1 MPEFLRFLVMLATAA
16 AAATSDMDMGP
27 YLLTHPNPNL
37 TVLLDTQ
44 YKSRWILMWLQFTVK
59 NVNTVKLSSINHC
72 IHQLQYDI
80 I

>member
-1 MPEFLRFLVMLATAA
+1 LPGNITSWLESFPDADEAIMPEFLRFLVMLATAA

-44 YKSRWILMWLQFTVK
+44 YKSR
-59 NVNTVKLSSINHC
+59 
-72 IHQLQYDI
+72 
-80 I
+80 